1 MLLINIGDIFLNC
14 SSFLRLFC
22 RYTAACSKLLVQ
34 IKAAFKQ
41 AQDEEYRS
49 IEEFAK
55 KSKVCCML
63 ITGSLV

>member
-1 MLLINIGDIFLNC
+1 MHLVVF
-14 SSFLRLFC
+14 S

-49 IEEFAK
+49 IEEFAR
-55 KSKVCCML
+55 KSKVRE
-63 ITGSLV
+63 TKH

>member
-1 MLLINIGDIFLNC
+1 MPLIVF
-14 SSFLRLFC
+14 S

-41 AQDEEYRS
+41 AQDEDYRS

-55 KSKVCCML
+55 KSKVCASRHCAQL
-63 ITGSLV
+63 SGSKL